1 MGVHVYPGVRECG
14 QLPRGRGTWTRD
26 RGDGANA
33 ERKRKRTART
43 ESGERPVG
51 AGGPAGRGRPP
62 IVRGTGKACTT
73 YT

>member
-1 MGVHVYPGVRECG
+1 MRG

-51 AGGPAGRGRPP
+51 AGGPAGRAGDRQGPRP
-62 IVRGTGKACTT
+62 KACTT